1 MDAEQRK
8 KLERLKAQAHI
19 KEQRQRLQKNVLL
32 QECLDALSFYLIIED
47 EDEIKHI
54 ESLVASSHA
63 EMRSHDDKVILEDD
77 ERYYIVWDEATL
89 PVVMSTGKNIVERVI
104 FIIFMNNLEYIND
117 KNYFE
122 SNRLP
127 FRYESMMEAYS
138 GS

>member
-1 MDAEQRK
+1 MDAEQKK

-19 KEQRQRLQKNVLL
+19 KEQKQRLQKNVLL
-32 QECLDALSFYLIIED
+32 QECLDALSFYLILED

-89 PVVMSTGKNIVERVI
+89 PVVMSTGKNIVECWDDVMAVSFDTYLVSVSTGKTIGIRH
-104 FIIFMNNLEYIND
+104 
-117 KNYFE
+117 
-122 SNRLP
+122 
-127 FRYESMMEAYS
+127 
-138 GS
+138 